1 MDDFGS
7 RIAVLEEQ
15 SKSLQEGFAR
25 IEGKLDRLTET
36 VTALA
41 LDAACQRGRLHW
53 LWVPAAAALA
63 ACATKVLAHYLP

>member
-1 MDDFGS
+1 
-7 RIAVLEEQ
+7 
-15 SKSLQEGFAR
+15 
-25 IEGKLDRLTET
+25 LDRLTET